1 MLGSNSHPHYII
13 FLDSPKN
20 ILEGLG
26 NIIVSSDILLVDYI
40 EIGGLPA
47 TLINVMLVTISSI
60 VLAYFLGLKLN
71 GTLIA
76 GALRPSVFPS
86 LEKTSLISG
95 QFILVV
101 FYIPKCKK
109 LITKIFLQL

>member
-1 MLGSNSHPHYII
+1 MLVPTLILII
-13 FLDSPKN
+13 SFFLDSPKN

-71 GTLIA
+71 GMLIA
-76 GALRPSVFPS
+76 GVFMTIGFS
-86 LEKTSLISG
+86 
-95 QFILVV
+95 F
-101 FYIPKCKK
+101 F
-109 LITKIFLQL
+109 